1 MNSFFLYADRIDF
14 SSAKKMEDSGEL
26 ILGNIIKLTRSSE
39 KKFKLGNFKGA
50 LEDKMKANE
59 ILKSKSCDEK
69 IMEKYKEE
77 LSSLYSSKF
86 DLIFDHKLKIDAKKI
101 NEIVK
106 LLEHKSEEKLK
117 NLDYRGAIKA
127 LRRAEK
133 YISN

>member
-1 MNSFFLYADRIDF
+1 MLFFLYADRIDF
-14 SSAKKMEDSGEL
+14 RSAKKMEDSRRL
-26 ILGNIIKLTRSSE
+26 ILENLIKLTRSSE
-39 KKFKLGNFKGA
+39 NKFKQGNFKGA
-50 LEDKMKANE
+50 LEDKMKANA

-69 IMEKYKEE
+69 ILEKYKEE

-106 LLEHKSEEKLK
+106 LLENKSEQKLK

>member
-1 MNSFFLYADRIDF
+1 MKDAN
-14 SSAKKMEDSGEL
+14 EL

-50 LEDKMKANE
+50 VDDKIKAKA
-59 ILKSKSCDEK
+59 ILKSKSCHEK
-69 IMEKYKEE
+69 IIEKCREE

-86 DLIFDHKLKIDAKKI
+86 DLIFDHKLKIDEIKR

-106 LLEHKSEEKLK
+106 MLEQKSEERLK
-117 NLDYRGAIKA
+117 KLDYKGAIKA

-133 YISN
+133 YFSN

>member
-1 MNSFFLYADRIDF
+1 MKDF
-14 SSAKKMEDSGEL
+14 GKLKL
-26 ILGNIIKLTRSSE
+26 VNIIKLTRSSE

-59 ILKSKSCDEK
+59 ILKSKSCDKKIIVKYREK
-69 IMEKYKEE
+69 

-101 NEIVK
+101 NEIVN
-106 LLEHKSEEKLK
+106 LLKHKSEEKLK